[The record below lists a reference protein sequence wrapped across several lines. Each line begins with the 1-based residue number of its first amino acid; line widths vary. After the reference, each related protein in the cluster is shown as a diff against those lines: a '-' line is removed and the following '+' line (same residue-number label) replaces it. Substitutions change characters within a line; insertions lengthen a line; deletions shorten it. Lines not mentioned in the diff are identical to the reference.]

1 MITPL
6 RHPFYWLSAT
16 DQAALEKKCPP
27 RERYKQATLGGFVLS
42 SSLLATCGTFGTAS
56 EVGVPRAV
64 AVIAGL
70 VVGAIVMN
78 FDRYVIAAAKR
89 QETWWGTLLSVA
101 PRLLFAIAAGQVVT
115 MSVLIFLFSSTISS
129 RVATDRQEALNDAQ
143 QLIEKQKE
151 PLNDLVR
158 KRSELEGEVTE
169 VVHGQAL
176 KADPEYASLSRRL
189 QKVRAQAGKA
199 ESAALCEAD
208 GTCGSHHAGFG
219 SNYVA
224 KKRRADQLSSEARA
238 LEARLSSL
246 AGSVKSEEHAFAHA
260 RDQYGRSQIA
270 ELNSEIKDA
279 KKQVHRQE
287 AMLLTVT
294 QKYDGPLARWDALG
308 ELAHEHPSMGTFKFW
323 LWLTLLL
330 LDTSPALMKTIQL
343 LGRMGPYEHAIEE
356 GDREAIDKLKGGRDQ
371 DDRDRD
377 QAAAA
382 AARKRK
388 TREEISKYETA
399 KLTETAK
406 HRIDLE
412 AATQQATDER
422 LDEGQRA
429 RNLRDVEEL
438 DSWIEPYARELNHR
452 RYEKWRQE
460 FAEAEEDSKSPWA
473 EPDDDDPFAQTVN
486 EMFNG
491 NGRGT

>member
-6 RHPFYWLSAT
+6 RHPFLWLAAT
-16 DQAALEKKCPP
+16 DWTALGKCPP
-27 RERYKQATLGGFVLS
+27 RERYKQAALGGFVLS

-56 EVGVPRAV
+56 EVGVPRSV

-89 QETWWGTLLSVA
+89 QETWWGTMLSVA

-129 RVATDRQEALNDAQ
+129 QVATDRQEALNGAQ
-143 QLIEKQKE
+143 RLIDKQRE
-151 PLNDLVR
+151 PLEALIR
-158 KRSELEGEVTE
+158 ERSKVQNEITE
-169 VVHGQAL
+169 VVHGAAL
-176 KADPEYASLSRRL
+176 KTDPEYASLSRRL
-189 QKVRAQAGKA
+189 QKARGEARKA
-199 ESAALCEAD
+199 ETAAVCEAD
-208 GTCGSHHAGFG
+208 GTCGSGHAGFG
-219 SNYVA
+219 GNYAV
-224 KKRRADQLSSEARA
+224 KKQRADRLSAEVRA
-238 LEARLSSL
+238 LEAQLSSL
-246 AGSVKSEEHAFAHA
+246 SSSVKSEEASSDQA
-260 RDQYGRSQIA
+260 RDRYGRSQIA
-270 ELNSEIKDA
+270 ELNGDIELA
-279 KKQVHRQE
+279 KKRVDQQE
-287 AMLLTVT
+287 ATLVGVT

-308 ELAHEHPSMGTFKFW
+308 ELSHEHPSMGTFKFW

-330 LDTSPALMKTIQL
+330 LDISPALMKTIQL

-356 GDREAIDKLKGGRDQ
+356 GDREAIDKLEGGRDQ

-382 AARKRK
+382 SARKRK
-388 TREEISKYETA
+388 AREEISKYETA
-399 KLTETAK
+399 KITETAK

-412 AATQQATDER
+412 AETQQATDDR

-438 DSWIEPYARELNHR
+438 DSWIEPHARELNRR
-452 RYEKWRQE
+452 RYEEWRQE
-460 FAEAEEDSKSPWA
+460 FTEAEEDSKSPWA
-473 EPDDDDPFAQTVN
+473 DPDDDDPFAQGVN
-486 EMFNG
+486 EMFNK